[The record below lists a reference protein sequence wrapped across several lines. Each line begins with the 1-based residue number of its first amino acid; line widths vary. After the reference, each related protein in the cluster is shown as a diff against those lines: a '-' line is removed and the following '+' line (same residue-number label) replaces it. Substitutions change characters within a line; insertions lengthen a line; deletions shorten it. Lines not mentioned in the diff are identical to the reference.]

1 MELRLVENLQKRST
15 AFQLQDLRCQKCHR
29 VAKKQMGL
37 YCPCSGNLACD
48 DTPEVGIDFN
58 YLFPFMPSLSTVH
71 RRVASREDACKELMR
86 TFRSLL
92 QEPIILKHVSLCFL
106 NCPCFCTNTML
117 RPPQAFAKYLRTLTN
132 IAKFHSFDWL
142 REVAE
147 SLAR

>member
-117 RPPQAFAKYLRTLTN
+117 RPPPPPGLRQVPP
-132 IAKFHSFDWL
+132 HPHQH
-142 REVAE
+142 RQV
-147 SLAR
+147 SLL